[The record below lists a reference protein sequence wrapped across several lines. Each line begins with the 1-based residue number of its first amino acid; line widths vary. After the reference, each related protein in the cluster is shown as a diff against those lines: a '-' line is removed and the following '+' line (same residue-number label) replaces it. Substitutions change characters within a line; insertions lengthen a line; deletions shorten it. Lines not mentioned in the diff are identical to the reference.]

1 MTSCPNPCRY
11 VNCRGNWSWNTGGG
25 GNWSWSPPHVGGGG
39 NSKPHHSCTPSL
51 SLSKS
56 LTETLSTSFT
66 FSETLIP
73 PEPEPGCADDPGGKQ
88 CVWNCARQCAK
99 CTRLRTINGT
109 NDLSASQF
117 LEVVIDV
124 TQCKCFKNISWLG
137 CIDRDCRRS
146 ECDGDAIFGTPPTYA
161 TGSRGSTKCDET
173 QHATFLLPLNSTTVN
188 VQYHDGRLNGNVK
201 CARASKPLPGE
212 VICLGGSGSACSGA
226 VSGVCNQEI
235 LLASCFAAA
244 ASSDEILGMQPA
256 PFAGT
261 LIALIAAS
269 ALLIVGGAIARK
281 KYQER
286 KRRREKALSN
296 LLDSL
301 NIDESAAMA
310 EGTEEEMLS
319 HFQDPHKSSAADT
332 DYDKIAREL
341 DDLFASE
348 GSAMAG
354 TKAGSNPG
362 ASHHPSP
369 GQVKTAPDTRTIEFD
384 DI

>member
-1 MTSCPNPCRY
+1 
-11 VNCRGNWSWNTGGG
+11 VNCHGNWSWHTGVS
-25 GNWSWSPPHVGGGG
+25 GNWTWSPPRVGGGG
-39 NSKPHHSCTPSL
+39 GGGGGAAGSRTPTLTL
-51 SLSKS
+51 SLS
-56 LTETLSTSFT
+56 LTETLSNSFT
-66 FSETLIP
+66 ISESLIP

-109 NDLSASQF
+109 NDLSGSQF

-173 QHATFLLPLNSTTVN
+173 QHATFLLPLNATTVN
-188 VQYHDGRLNGNVK
+188 VQYHDGRLSGNVN
-201 CARASKPLPGE
+201 CAKASKLLPGE
-212 VICLGGSGSACSGA
+212 VMCLGESGSACSGT

-235 LLASCFAAA
+235 SLSSCFAAA
-244 ASSDEILGMQPA
+244 ASSDEIMGMQPG
-256 PFAGT
+256 PFAGF
-261 LIALIAAS
+261 LIALIAA
-269 ALLIVGGAIARK
+269 ATFLIFGAAIARK
-281 KYQER
+281 KYRER

-296 LLDSL
+296 LLESL
-301 NIDESAAMA
+301 NMDESAAMA
-310 EGTEEEMLS
+310 EGADEEMLS
-319 HFQDPHKSSAADT
+319 HFRDPHMSSSAEP

-341 DDLFASE
+341 DDLFAKE
-348 GSAMAG
+348 GSAMVG